1 MSGRLR
7 NRNPLEE
14 AKAKEAYIAHKN
26 MLIGKALQIKLAE
39 EKEDRKKH
47 LRNDLINVRK
57 EENIND

>member
-14 AKAKEAYIAHKN
+14 AKAKEAYIRNKN

-39 EKEDRKKH
+39 DKEDRKKH
-47 LRNDLINVRK
+47 LRNDLIRVVK
-57 EENIND
+57 EGE

>member
-14 AKAKEAYIAHKN
+14 AKRKEAYIAHKN
-26 MLIGKALQIKLAE
+26 MLIGMALKQKLTE

-47 LRNDLINVRK
+47 QRKDIINVKRGD
-57 EENIND
+57 E

>member
-14 AKAKEAYIAHKN
+14 AKAKEAYIAHKK

-39 EKEDRKKH
+39 DKEDRNRHQRK
-47 LRNDLINVRK
+47 LQRND
-57 EENIND
+57 